1 MNQSSTDVTRRR
13 KVGPD
18 GLGPLSRKSVDQVRA
33 DLRAFK
39 PRYKQDWRD
48 WMNTLASHPLVAPE
62 TVAQCRRVLAKWQAV
77 RSTTKGRRVRLPRG
91 LAIAGTRCLDDVLA
105 EALPALNILGRET
118 VRDVQNLSSAG
129 RGALL
134 ELWEVFSDLPTV
146 GTARAV
152 GITKAV
158 KLVTG
163 GRIGPAFDSEVRK
176 HLGLPEPLDGGQWL
190 DALAAVAQDI
200 QTFESANGCRLEQ
213 LVETEWQ
220 PIAIGRAYDMV
231 FGPKGT

>member
-1 MNQSSTDVTRRR
+1 M
-13 KVGPD
+13 
-18 GLGPLSRKSVDQVRA
+18 RA
-33 DLRAFK
+33 DLKAFK

-48 WMNTLASHPLVAPE
+48 WMNTLASHPLAAPE

-77 RSTTKGRRVRLPRG
+77 RSTTKGRRVRLTRG

-105 EALPALNILGRET
+105 EALPALKILGQET
-118 VRDVQNLSSAG
+118 VRDVPNLSSAR

-134 ELWEVFSDLPTV
+134 ELWDVFSDLPTI

-163 GRIGPAFDSEVRK
+163 GRIGPAFDSQVRQ
-176 HLGLPEPLDGGQWL
+176 HLDLPEPLDGVQWL
-190 DALAAVAQDI
+190 DALVAVARDI

-213 LVETEWQ
+213 LVETEWR
-220 PIAIGRAYDMV
+220 PIGIGRAYDMV
-231 FGPKGT
+231 FGPKST